1 MYLVHKTPLKKTK
14 IQPLP
19 FTDIVSR
26 ACIILKNSKK
36 NTSQP
41 PPVYSLSTRD
51 LCVVDTPRS
60 ESRLSYDRLDSKR
73 GIEGKK
79 KRLHASPLSLDG
91 ETTLDERDGFLRSA
105 PLPFFYAVIHP
116 PPHPLELI
124 IQLGNS
130 RWLGF
135 LELFRGSLYASR
147 PQPAPFYALLLLLLL
162 PSPLRA

>member
-51 LCVVDTPRS
+51 LRVVDTPRS
-60 ESRLSYDRLDSKR
+60 ESRLSYDLDSKR

-79 KRLHASPLSLDG
+79 KTIACPSLSLDG
-91 ETTLDERDGFLRSA
+91 ETTLEERDGFLRSS

-147 PQPAPFYALLLLLLL
+147 PQPAPFYALLLLLLS
-162 PSPLRA
+162 SPLRA

>member
-51 LCVVDTPRS
+51 LRVVDTPRS
-60 ESRLSYDRLDSKR
+60 ESRLSYDLDEKGDR
-73 GIEGKK
+73 RQKK
-79 KRLHASPLSLDG
+79 TIACPSLSER
-91 ETTLDERDGFLRSA
+91 ETTPEERDGFLRSS

-147 PQPAPFYALLLLLLL
+147 PQPAPFYALLLLLS
-162 PSPLRA
+162 SPLRA